1 MEKVA
6 INTLS
11 SGGFLYSANNYC
23 RARPVLIELSAGRFK
38 KKDSI
43 LFSAQKCRI
52 SWHSFYRS
60 VEFSSFIIR
69 LLLDFVDI
77 FTQR

>member
-38 KKDSI
+38 KKKI
-43 LFSAQKCRI
+43 AYFLAHKNA
-52 SWHSFYRS
+52 
-60 VEFSSFIIR
+60 E
-69 LLLDFVDI
+69 
-77 FTQR
+77 